1 MGNKNDLR
9 EMLDNLSQEEI
20 ASLGKM
26 LAQISNKSN
35 NRKRGRGTRK
45 RKNKKKTP
53 ETKEADFMDGVTLS
67 ADEIREIGE
76 ASQFDKQRGLD
87 KPKGGS
93 IIPKAPQ
100 FQKASLKCMSCGKTF
115 EVAPALI
122 PPERGRFKCNSC
134 SCSAG

>member
-9 EMLDNLSQEEI
+9 EMLENLSPEEI
-20 ASLGKM
+20 ASLGKL

-45 RKNKKKTP
+45 RKRKSKAP
-53 ETKEADFMDGVTLS
+53 EAQQSGFMDGIQLS
-67 ADEIREIGE
+67 HEEMREIEE
-76 ASQFDKQRGLD
+76 ASKFDKKMELD

-93 IIPKAPQ
+93 IIPKASQ
-100 FQKASLKCMSCGKTF
+100 FQKASIKCMSCGKTF
-115 EVAPALI
+115 EISPALL